1 MALATVHHE
10 EETRTY
16 ELSFLV
22 ASEDT
27 APLSASLAVHSVTPL
42 EMKPLEKVRL
52 AYPIGKQSYAFLGS
66 VRFTASGD
74 LAALSNEIKLHGGTL
89 RFFLKKF
96 SPHESNF
103 SSRPPRRPMSGTTE
117 ATTSPTEALTNE
129 ALEKKISE
137 ILQ

>member
-1 MALATVHHE
+1 MARTETQHE

-16 ELSFLV
+16 ELAFLI
-22 ASEDT
+22 ASEDH
-27 APLSASLAVHSVTPL
+27 APLSAVLAAQGIAPL

-52 AYPIGKQSYAFLGS
+52 AYPISKQSYAFMGS

-74 LAALSNEIKLHGGTL
+74 LGTLSNEIKLHGGTL

-96 SPHESNF
+96 SPDEANL
-103 SSRPPRRPMSGTTE
+103 SSRPPRRAMGGTRETV
-117 ATTSPTEALTNE
+117 AAATEALTNE